1 MRLAGLGVQTAG
13 DPIIAD
19 PSRFNNSAPSPRR
32 GLEFLTFSVEAQP
45 PPQEADL
52 YEVKSNRF
60 HVFLLLVAMS
70 LLAWSGCDKGP
81 QRMEHPEDPDGRYK
95 LQISAARRLL
105 AQKENWA
112 DRAEWEVVK
121 RGDSYEVTA
130 WRVEH
135 PEKKGAMRYLPWGY
149 STILIDSRGT
159 PVHYRRKG

>member
-1 MRLAGLGVQTAG
+1 VAWG
-13 DPIIAD
+13 
-19 PSRFNNSAPSPRR
+19 PSRFNNSVSSDRL
-32 GLEFLTFSVEAQP
+32 GFEFLTPSVGTQP
-45 PPQEADL
+45 PHSLADL
-52 YEVKSNRF
+52 YEVTSKCF
-60 HVFLLLVAMS
+60 HWLLLMLS
-70 LLAWSGCDKGP
+70 LLVWSGCDKGP
-81 QRMEHPEDPDGRYK
+81 QRMEHPEDPQGRYK
-95 LQISAARRLL
+95 TQISAARRLL